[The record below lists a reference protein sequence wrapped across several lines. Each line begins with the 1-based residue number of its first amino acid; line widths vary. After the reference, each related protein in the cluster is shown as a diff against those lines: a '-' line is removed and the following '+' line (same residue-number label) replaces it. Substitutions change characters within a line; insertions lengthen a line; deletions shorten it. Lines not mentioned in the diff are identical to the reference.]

1 MTDPSMIPM
10 TSNWKLVGN
19 EWAVDMLKKHVVNGT
34 TRHAYLFAG
43 PPGLGRRTL
52 ALCFAQA
59 LNCQTP
65 VAPGVPCG
73 ECRDCRQIAAMQHA
87 DLTVIQADA
96 EGGTLKVDQI
106 REARRSLTLKPYQAN
121 YRVAL
126 FLRFQEANDN
136 AANALLK
143 TLEEAPS
150 YAVLILTADNP
161 EQLLPTIVSRCEV
174 LRLRPLQVDQVQKE
188 LENRGLEG
196 DRAKLIAHISG
207 GRFGY
212 AQRLIGDASLLGSR
226 EERLNDLQ
234 SLISASRVEKFAY
247 ADKLARDKESMR
259 QAVLVWLSYW
269 RDVMLR
275 TAHAS
280 TPLVNVDRNV
290 EIEDLAQRLDL
301 SIARGVVS
309 SLEQVLEKME
319 RNVNSRLLAE
329 VLLLDLPKV

>member
-1 MTDPSMIPM
+1 MNN
-10 TSNWKLVGN
+10 NWNLVGH

-52 ALCFAQA
+52 ALRFAQA

-65 VAPGVPCG
+65 LDAGIPCG
-73 ECRDCRQIAAMQHA
+73 QCRDCKQIEAMQHA
-87 DLTVIQADA
+87 DLTVIQAES

-106 REARRSLTLKPYQAN
+106 RETRRTITFKPYQSK
-121 YRVAL
+121 YRVAI

-174 LRLRPLQVDQVQKE
+174 LRLRPLKIEEVKQD
-188 LENRGLEG
+188 LENRGIER
-196 DRAKLIAHISG
+196 DRANLIAHISG
-207 GRFGY
+207 GRPGY
-212 AQRLIGDASLLGSR
+212 ARQLIESESLLEKR
-226 EERLNDLQ
+226 EERLNDMQ
-234 SLISASRVEKFAY
+234 SLIAASRVEKFAY

-259 QAVLVWLSYW
+259 QAILIWLSYW

-275 TAHAS
+275 TAQAR

-290 EIEDLAQRLDL
+290 EIEDLAGQLDL
-301 SIARGVVS
+301 SAARGVVS
-309 SLEQVLEKME
+309 GLENALEKME

-329 VLLLDLPKV
+329 VMLLDLPKV

>member
-1 MTDPSMIPM
+1 MNN
-10 TSNWKLVGN
+10 NWNLVGHA
-19 EWAVDMLKKHVVNGT
+19 WAVDMLKKHVVNGT

-52 ALCFAQA
+52 ALRFAQA

-65 VAPGVPCG
+65 VGEGIPCG
-73 ECRDCRQIAAMQHA
+73 TCRDCKQIEAMQHA
-87 DLTVIQADA
+87 DLTVIQAES

-106 REARRSLTLKPYQAN
+106 REARRTLTFKPYQSK
-121 YRVAL
+121 YRVAI

-174 LRLRPLQVDQVQKE
+174 LRLRPLKIEEVQRALEIRE
-188 LENRGLEG
+188 LEIGQ
-196 DRAKLIAHISG
+196 AKLIAHISG

-212 AQRLIGDASLLGSR
+212 ALKLIESESLLEKR

-234 SLISASRVEKFAY
+234 GLITASRVEKFAY

-259 QAVLVWLSYW
+259 QAILIWLSYW

-275 TAHAS
+275 TAQAK

-290 EIEDLAQRLDL
+290 EIEDLAEKLDL
-301 SIARGVVS
+301 SIARSVVGD
-309 SLEQVLEKME
+309 LEDVLEKME